1 LLLSARL
8 LSLTWLT
15 MVNELPY
22 DICYGDFRI
31 YVVALA
37 LFAHQKFVRHV
48 FRKFMNRCVGCQ
60 PVV

>member
-1 LLLSARL
+1 
-8 LSLTWLT
+8 